1 MGNLLSGYFLIFFL
15 QPKGFPETS
24 AGFPPS
30 TLQVLWILDSSS
42 GVWWKVMPAM
52 LDVMCLGKTDPWGE
66 TYLFTI
72 GGCVLLQLDFLNLSH
87 VVATKTWSELVSKSR
102 SCLNLRPHRFLV
114 SSLGSVWR
122 WEVHVRGFTASLG
135 SIQAY
140 NIIAGNQPCMF
151 HCISR

>member
-1 MGNLLSGYFLIFFL
+1 MFSSFFST
-15 QPKGFPETS
+15 QGFPRDLRR
-24 AGFPPS
+24 FS
-30 TLQVLWILDSSS
+30 TIDSSS
-42 GVWWKVMPAM
+42 AVDTGLFEWGVVKGDASNAGRYVP
-52 LDVMCLGKTDPWGE
+52 LVKPTLGGE

-72 GGCVLLQLDFLNLSH
+72 GGCVLSQLDFWNLSH

-102 SCLNLRPHRFLV
+102 SRLNLSPHRFLVAESNV

-122 WEVHVRGFTASLG
+122 WEMHVRGFTASSG

-151 HCISR
+151 HCISV